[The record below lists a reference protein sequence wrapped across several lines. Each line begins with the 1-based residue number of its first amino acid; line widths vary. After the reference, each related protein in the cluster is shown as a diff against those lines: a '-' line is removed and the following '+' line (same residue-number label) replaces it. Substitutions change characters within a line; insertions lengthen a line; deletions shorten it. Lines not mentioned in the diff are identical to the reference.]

1 MGKYRENTLK
11 LVNFIRKLTA
21 YVLML
26 ILDGSLLPVLFVGVL
41 YKFMVDAIVLFCL
54 SKIENGI
61 IRKIL
66 ILFILSIQA
75 LLCVKSYHSFSLIYC
90 ICSLYIII
98 PIWLGYLLYPK
109 LSN

>member
-1 MGKYRENTLK
+1 MGKYRQNTPK

-21 YVLML
+21 YIFML
-26 ILDGSLLPVLFVGVL
+26 ILDGSLFPVLFTGVL
-41 YKFMVDAIVLFCL
+41 FKFMVDAIVLFFL

-61 IRKIL
+61 IRKLL

-75 LLCVKSYHSFSLIYC
+75 LLCFKSYHSFSLIYC
-90 ICSLYIII
+90 ISSLYIII

-109 LSN
+109 L